1 MHIGDGK
8 DESVARK
15 PFTPGTELYL
25 YTRASRPAEGFLHRL
40 CYLINRHAITK
51 WLFAWALLR
60 KRMYFKTKMA
70 TIV

>member
-51 WLFAWALLR
+51 
-60 KRMYFKTKMA
+60 
-70 TIV
+70 